1 MASLS
6 PVASDQWGMLTA
18 AQARRLGVSRV
29 DLNRLVKD
37 GSLGLVTGAARVYR
51 LTGVPEDPDQD
62 PVRAAW
68 LQLGK
73 GRLWEERVRDVDA
86 VVSQRSAAHVRG
98 LGDLIPRV
106 YEFYVPTRVRLRR
119 TDLRL
124 RVRPRIARS
133 DWNISGGQP
142 VCTIERIVAD
152 LLGTTRTSPPSL
164 RSSATRSAMGCLV
177 ATSLSERPQSMGPAT
192 DTGRLQSSPGSLPV
206 VRSEDGTF
214 RHRLLRSGIPRV
226 PVSIRRG
233 VPYRL

>member
-29 DLNRLVKD
+29 DLNRLVQD
-37 GSLGLVTGAARVYR
+37 GTVEPVPGAARVYR
-51 LTGVPEDPDQD
+51 LTGVPDNPDQD

-86 VVSQRSAAHVRG
+86 VVSHRSAAHVRG

-106 YEFYVPTRVRLRR
+106 HEFYVPTRVRLRR

-124 RVRPRIARS
+124 RVRPTFERS
-133 DWNISGGQP
+133 DWNVSAGLP
-142 VCTIERIVAD
+142 VSTIEKIVAD
-152 LLGTTRTSPPSL
+152 LLADHQDE
-164 RSSATRSAMGCLV
+164 SAV
-177 ATSLSERPQSMGPAT
+177 AQIIRDGIRDGLLGRDELERAT
-192 DTGRLQSSPGSLPV
+192 G
-206 VRSEDGTF
+206 
-214 RHRLLRSGIPRV
+214 RSGIDYGYGSDTDFATV
-226 PVSIRRG
+226 LAG
-233 VPYRL
+233 GQE